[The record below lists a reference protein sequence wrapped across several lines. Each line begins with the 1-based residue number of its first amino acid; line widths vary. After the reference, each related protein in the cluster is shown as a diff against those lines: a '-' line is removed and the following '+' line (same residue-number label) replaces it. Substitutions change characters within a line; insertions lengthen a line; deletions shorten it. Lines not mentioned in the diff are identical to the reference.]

1 MIPNHAHFMDALQV
15 NRKVRVRFYSKADS
29 GVLDR
34 VCAPLDYGLGG
45 EMNDGLDRHWVWD
58 YASDSGSCT
67 LGLVPQ
73 QIVSLQVLG
82 EVFDPAQIKIQPT
95 HGTVFPTSGWPPAA
109 VGTPGLAVGPKL

>member
-1 MIPNHAHFMDALQV
+1 MIPNHAHFIDALQEK
-15 NRKVRVRFYSKADS
+15 RKVRVRFYSKADS

-45 EMNDGLDRHWVWD
+45 EMNDGLHRYWLWD
-58 YASDSGSCT
+58 YASDTGSYT

-82 EVFDPAQIKIQPT
+82 EVFDPAQLKIHPT
-95 HGTVFPTSGWPPAA
+95 TGPVSPASGLPPA
-109 VGTPGLAVGPKL
+109 VGAPGLAVSPKL